1 MEALPLHGRNG
12 LALASFRV
20 GGLPK
25 VHTGRH
31 EINEV
36 GGCTNPILVGF
47 DLGRPM
53 RNQRGRNSSLVI
65 VVLILAEG
73 DVVEVGPALSDKDVG
88 VGIARVLSL
97 VAALDP
103 GFGISP
109 VIGKKENQSILEF
122 IPLTEG
128 VYQLTHVLID
138 LLDHGS
144 VDRHHV
150 IVAFFLLL
158 SE

>member
-73 DVVEVGPALSDKDVG
+73 DVVEVGPAFPNEDIG
-88 VGIARVLSL
+88 VGIARVLAFI
-97 VAALDP
+97 AALDP
-103 GFGISP
+103 GLGVAS
-109 VIGKKENQSILEF
+109 VVGKKENQSILEF
-122 IPLTEG
+122 VPLTEG
-128 VYQLTHVLID
+128 VYQLAHVLID
-138 LLDHGS
+138 FLDHGS